1 MPVFTTSSAL
11 RARRGSRTP
20 SLPLNVNTAPTQ
32 PTSDATP
39 ASPNAT
45 QPVSPFLE
53 SESIVLKAKRAYDR
67 DRQRA
72 KKRKER
78 AERERERTAA
88 LAPVPAVHSREG
100 STKHAGRGNAKP
112 KLVTAEDKDVAVRP
126 LPTSPVEE
134 IIADVVERAML
145 ARGDAAVSVRV
156 VTASKPREVDL
167 EQLMKPAKARKSKG
181 ESILVSGLNVK
192 LGRDANASMRPAGDF
207 EVVSDMPVVIA
218 LDDQIPDDAELDEPW
233 EHISADEL
241 DEKRESPPS
250 YATVL
255 ANAI

>member
-1 MPVFTTSSAL
+1 MPVFTTPSAL
-11 RARRGSRTP
+11 RARRTSRTP

-39 ASPNAT
+39 ASPNPT
-45 QPVSPFLE
+45 QPTSPFLE

-78 AERERERTAA
+78 AERERERTTA
-88 LAPVPAVHSREG
+88 LVPVPAVHSREASG
-100 STKHAGRGNAKP
+100 KKGNTKP
-112 KLVTAEDKDVAVRP
+112 SLVTADDKDVTVLP

-156 VTASKPREVDL
+156 VATTQPREVDI
-167 EQLMKPAKARKSKG
+167 EKLMKPAKARKSKG
-181 ESILVSGLNVK
+181 EFPL
-192 LGRDANASMRPAGDF
+192 
-207 EVVSDMPVVIA
+207 
-218 LDDQIPDDAELDEPW
+218 PDLSSPSYRNHE
-233 EHISADEL
+233 
-241 DEKRESPPS
+241 RES
-250 YATVL
+250 
-255 ANAI
+255 

>member
-1 MPVFTTSSAL
+1 MPVFTTPSAL
-11 RARRGSRTP
+11 RARRSSRTS
-20 SLPLNVNTAPTQ
+20 SLPLNVNTAPAQ
-32 PTSDATP
+32 PKSDADP
-39 ASPNAT
+39 SSPSAT
-45 QPVSPFLE
+45 QPGSPFAE
-53 SESIVLKAKRAYDR
+53 GESIVLKAKRAYDR

-88 LAPVPAVHSREG
+88 LTPAQAVHSREG
-100 STKHAGRGNAKP
+100 SAKHAGRSNGKP
-112 KLVTAEDKDVAVRP
+112 RLVTAEDKDVA

-145 ARGDAAVSVRV
+145 ARGDGTTVSVSV
-156 VTASKPREVDL
+156 VTTTPSKPREVGI

-181 ESILVSGLNVK
+181 ERIILLSNPHANTNGADASI
-192 LGRDANASMRPAGDF
+192 RPAGDF

-218 LDDQIPDDAELDEPW
+218 LDDQMPDEAELDEPW